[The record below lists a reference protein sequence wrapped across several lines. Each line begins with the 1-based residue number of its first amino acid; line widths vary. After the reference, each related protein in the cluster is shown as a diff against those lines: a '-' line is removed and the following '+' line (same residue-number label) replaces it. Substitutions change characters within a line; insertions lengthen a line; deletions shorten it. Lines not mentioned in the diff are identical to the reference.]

1 MPNNAPPNPPNLPG
15 GSRFERALRRM
26 DEEGAEP
33 TAPLA
38 ASVPDGSTAPTPVR
52 PPLQKSGAMASSAAD
67 RPDHREQSPAAT
79 AATKSELTLVRRLI
93 WQGKVW
99 EAFQTTVILLSFTVN
114 LVLIVLVFFLGQYI
128 FTIKEAVAEPLIG
141 GLYAGFGDM
150 DNATIQR
157 TIPVND
163 EIPVVF
169 DLPIDQVISVILTED
184 VPLRGMPTVVNL
196 GAGNTLTGTVDITL
210 PAGTPLPIQLTMVV
224 PVSTTVPVVLDVEA
238 VIPLNETELHGPFS
252 TFQTLFAPYNDL
264 IQDLPDSWG
273 EVFQQAFS
281 GR

>member
-1 MPNNAPPNPPNLPG
+1 MPNNNPPNPPNLPG

-26 DEEGAEP
+26 DKED
-33 TAPLA
+33 TAPPA
-38 ASVPDGSTAPTPVR
+38 PVPEDSTAPTPIR
-52 PPLQKSGAMASSAAD
+52 QPLQKSGATASATD
-67 RPDHREQSPAAT
+67 RPDHREQSPAT
-79 AATKSELTLVRRLI
+79 TSATKSELTLVRRLI

-114 LVLIVLVFFLGQYI
+114 LILIVIVFFLGQYI
-128 FTIKEAVAEPLIG
+128 FTIKDAVAEPLIG

-224 PVSTTVPVVLDVEA
+224 PVATTVPVVLDVEA

-264 IQDLPDSWG
+264 IQDLPDSWS